1 MELVTMVEL
10 NKIKNKKRKVY
21 VGLIL
26 LLLLLG
32 GFCTAFQANQ
42 IEDQS
47 ASSELLLGGD
57 VIEINP
63 GEDQVAA
70 VESMAVPFLGGASAP
85 ESSNQTADN
94 SLGIAPLAIGEAD
107 QFSFLP
113 ILVPQSNEQGEQ
125 GEAEKPGEPA
135 VIETEEEI
143 DEESNENVSEE
154 NGEAEEENAEEPQ
167 PEEPVYERTV
177 YNFGDSEQF
186 KLTQN
191 VIQEDFNA
199 KFIVKQNSWKV
210 DEDGSGLSAAHNGE
224 GRIFVSNNYLNYFVK
239 VVAALNAPD
248 STVGGY
254 AVMFE
259 TKLDSNNN
267 DAGFALQFDRGY
279 GSGEIVIRA
288 REIGADSKGN
298 PRTNEV
304 TTPLYRY
311 SDREVLPNKNN
322 DPNWWAEEHQ
332 MELQVTELEGKNEK
346 GHNKNLSVYLDDNH
360 LFDWTFESKLE
371 EDNDDNHVGLR
382 VWGASA
388 KEVEFIGLEIGELPA
403 TTATEPA
410 LPEPSAAG
418 SAKPEASSEP
428 EADSEN
434 E

>member
-21 VGLIL
+21 VGLII

-32 GFCTAFQANQ
+32 GFCTAFQALQ
-42 IEDQS
+42 VEDQS

-70 VESMAVPFLGGASAP
+70 VESMAVPFLGGDSTP
-85 ESSNQTADN
+85 ESSNQQADN
-94 SLGIAPLAIGEAD
+94 SLGIAPLAIGKVD
-107 QFSFLP
+107 QFSFQP
-113 ILVPQSNEQGEQ
+113 ILVPRSNEQDEQ

-191 VIQEDFNA
+191 VSQEDFNTE
-199 KFIVKQNSWKV
+199 FIVKQNSWKV
-210 DEDGSGLSAAHNGE
+210 DEDGSGLSAARNDE

-267 DAGFALQFDRGY
+267 DAGFALQFDRGFDK
-279 GSGEIVIRA
+279 GAIIIRP

-298 PRTNEV
+298 PRTDEKSRVFEYKDLPSKNEN
-304 TTPLYRY
+304 P
-311 SDREVLPNKNN
+311 E
-322 DPNWWAEEHQ
+322 WWAEEHQ

-346 GHNKNLSVYLDDNH
+346 GHDKNLSVYIDDEH

-371 EDNDDNHVGLR
+371 EEDDNHVGLR

-388 KEVEFIGLEIGELPA
+388 KEVEFIGLEIGELPETA
-403 TTATEPA
+403 ATEPV
-410 LPEPSAAG
+410 LPEPSATD
-418 SAKPEASSEP
+418 SAKPEASAEP
-428 EADSEN
+428 EADSKN